1 VRRVYLDNNATT
13 EVHPAVL
20 ESMIPIYIEL
30 YGNPSS
36 IHGIGREASSKM
48 EEARETVAG
57 LINCGPDEIYFTSGG
72 TEADNLALIG
82 TAMTNSDRGR
92 HVITSSIEHHAVL
105 ESCHFLEKQGFDVT
119 YLPVDSRGFVDPD
132 DLRKAIRKD
141 TILVSIMHVNNEI
154 GTIQDIPKLSSIAGQ
169 SGVYFHTDAVQ
180 SIGKLPVNVAE
191 MGVDMLSMS
200 AHKINGPKGIGFLYI
215 KKGTRIEP
223 ILHGGSHE
231 RRMRA
236 GTENVAGIVGL
247 AKALQ
252 ISCNIM
258 DSELER
264 YEKFSERMWEYLRGN
279 VPDIAL
285 NGPEDRGRLKNT
297 LNISFKGIESEAMLL
312 RLDAVGIAV
321 ASGSACSS
329 GSAEPSHV
337 MKAIGADP
345 LVFRSSVRISFGKFT
360 TEEDVEYA
368 LEQIPPIVE
377 RLRKMS
383 PVAGRN

>member
-1 VRRVYLDNNATT
+1 MRRVYLDNNATT

-57 LINCGPDEIYFTSGG
+57 LINCDPDEIYFTSGG

-82 TAMTNSDRGR
+82 TAMTNSVRGR

-105 ESCHFLEKQGFDVT
+105 ESCHFLEKQGFEVT

-169 SGVYFHTDAVQ
+169 AGVYFHTDAVQ

-231 RRMRA
+231 RHMRA

-247 AKALQ
+247 AKALE
-252 ISCNIM
+252 ISCGIM

-264 YEKFSERMWEYLRGN
+264 YEKFSDRMWEYLRGN

-285 NGPEDRGRLKNT
+285 NGPGDRGRLKNT

-360 TEEDVEYA
+360 TEADVEYA

>member
-1 VRRVYLDNNATT
+1 MRRVYLDNNATT

-20 ESMIPIYIEL
+20 ESMIPIYGEL

-57 LINCGPDEIYFTSGG
+57 LINCDPDEIYFTSGG

-105 ESCHFLEKQGFDVT
+105 ESCHFLEKKGFEVT
-119 YLPVDSRGFVDPD
+119 YLPVDGRGFVDPD

-154 GTIQDIPKLSSIAGQ
+154 GTIQDIPKLSSVAMQ
-169 SGVYFHTDAVQ
+169 AGVYFHTDAVQ

-200 AHKINGPKGIGFLYI
+200 AHKINGPKGIGFLYV
-215 KKGTRIEP
+215 KQGTRIEP

-231 RRMRA
+231 RHMRA

-247 AKALQ
+247 AKALE
-252 ISCNIM
+252 ISCGIM

-264 YEKFSERMWEYLRGN
+264 YEKFSDRMWEYLRGN